1 MFVLR
6 RILASTLTCL
16 LLFGV
21 VGQSAFALKEEQ
33 KGIIVLKNSNGLDR
47 TIKIDIPKDAN
58 STKEKVSFA
67 LHELL
72 SGNYEN
78 NEAFSEIPKGTDINN
93 LDFDGEKLTIDLHQ
107 EFQDNLTNNHNV
119 GFILDSLLGTAYQF
133 DDIKEVEF
141 LIDGAPI
148 GYLDMYDFSVP
159 FERPNPEVK
168 EKNKKQK
175 VSPMRNEPDADPV
188 IVIDP
193 GHGGKD
199 PGSIGSDG
207 TEEADLNLEI
217 AKKLRDY
224 LEDRLNATVYM
235 TRTTDKY
242 IDLDKR
248 YALANEKKADIF
260 ISVHINSSSNSS
272 VKGTTVIYPNNH
284 HIKLSREA
292 ADFVH
297 NRVIDVLR
305 DYKSPY
311 EDNRNLA
318 VLRGTKM
325 PAILTETGF
334 ISNSSDLK
342 YLKSNSGQDEIA
354 NKIYRGV
361 KDWWFD

>member
-1 MFVLR
+1 ML
-6 RILASTLTCL
+6 
-16 LLFGV
+16 
-21 VGQSAFALKEEQ
+21 
-33 KGIIVLKNSNGLDR
+33 
-47 TIKIDIPKDAN
+47 
-58 STKEKVSFA
+58 
-67 LHELL
+67 
-72 SGNYEN
+72 
-78 NEAFSEIPKGTDINN
+78 
-93 LDFDGEKLTIDLHQ
+93 LTIDLHQ